1 MSWRYIGRSVQG
13 TSHQEKSVPCQD
25 TCVCRCQN
33 IYGSEVF
40 WAIVA
45 DGAGSAQYGGIGSD
59 IACNTLANI
68 IERWLDKEN
77 GNLTNITFDNVK
89 SWIEKTRS
97 AIAAVAERKPTP
109 IREYACT
116 LLGIIAG
123 NDRTICFQVGD
134 GAIVLMTDSH
144 CYGTVFWPDN
154 GEYANTTYFITDSDA
169 IANLQIEIFSY
180 KPQNIALFTDGMQ
193 RLSLQFATC
202 SVYIPFFTPM
212 FQSLALEPPG
222 LSEKLNH
229 QLELFLN
236 SPSVNQR
243 TDDDKT
249 LVLATFH
256 S

>member
-1 MSWRYIGRSVQG
+1 
-13 TSHQEKSVPCQD
+13 
-25 TCVCRCQN
+25 
-33 IYGSEVF
+33 
-40 WAIVA
+40 
-45 DGAGSAQYGGIGSD
+45 
-59 IACNTLANI
+59 
-68 IERWLDKEN
+68 
-77 GNLTNITFDNVK
+77 
-89 SWIEKTRS
+89 
-97 AIAAVAERKPTP
+97 
-109 IREYACT
+109 
-116 LLGIIAG
+116 
-123 NDRTICFQVGD
+123 
-134 GAIVLMTDSH
+134 
-144 CYGTVFWPDN
+144 VFWPDN

-193 RLSLQFATC
+193 RLRLQFATC